1 MTNSRRHRRT
11 RSPKKPPQL
20 LRDERQATAADVPEE
35 AERQPYGTVDGDA
48 LVRGWLAQMGDRR
61 ESRSRRR
68 HEHGESRQGDEPEIP
83 ASSRKRKRSVSLP
96 PSPRQPS
103 HPIHEDVAE
112 HSRYE
117 KRPRHKTREK
127 RYEPRNDPPD
137 RPITRTVEKKGQH
150 RRRTEE
156 PVRKRLATAR
166 DVIDNFA
173 SDSIL
178 KDRLTVGSSNHWLA
192 EANTSQ
198 LQPATTPGLFQNG
211 HASGSKQRKW
221 SSLVLR

>member
-1 MTNSRRHRRT
+1 MTTSRRHRRT
-11 RSPKKPPQL
+11 RSPKKPPKLQ
-20 LRDERQATAADVPEE
+20 RDERRATAADITEE
-35 AERQPYGTVDGDA
+35 EERAPYGTLDGDA
-48 LVRGWLAQMGDRR
+48 LVRGWLAQMGDKR
-61 ESRSRRR
+61 EARSRSRYQ
-68 HEHGESRQGDEPEIP
+68 HGESRQGDEPEIH
-83 ASSRKRKRSVSLP
+83 ASPRKRKRSASLP
-96 PSPRQPS
+96 PSPRQPF

-117 KRPRHKTREK
+117 KRPRHKTRED

-137 RPITRTVEKKGQH
+137 QPARRTVEKTGQH

-178 KDRLTVGSSNHWLA
+178 KDRLTVGSSTIGWQRLA
-192 EANTSQ
+192 NP
-198 LQPATTPGLFQNG
+198 LPAPACHHTRAVPERPCI
-211 HASGSKQRKW
+211 SKQAT
-221 SSLVLR
+221 